1 MDEFTSIAIWLL
13 TTFLLINVAVIWFAT
28 QPGMGSIGMGLGLIP
43 NTSYDEAN
51 LNASKNNYFNT
62 QCSTVQ
68 PNDADYAPCFL
79 INIIPNSVSIAGT
92 ILNSLWTFL
101 TVWAN
106 LLDVILTPIPG
117 GIGILIKNIL
127 IPFFGLI
134 QATAIFVVLMK
145 IAGIIRG
152 GS

>member
-1 MDEFTSIAIWLL
+1 LSLSSSKSTSLIATISFLCGP
-13 TTFLLINVAVIWFAT
+13 LLI
-28 QPGMGSIGMGLGLIP
+28 L
-43 NTSYDEAN
+43 
-51 LNASKNNYFNT
+51 ASQTFFEKLKICKNNYFNT